1 MIILKISNEMV
12 ERVYEYSKMVY
23 EKKITLAEA
32 KERVNMETG
41 MNQGSAQ
48 NHIIDFKCMMNGERY
63 TRTIN
68 LYATEYF
75 FKKIYE
81 DYGCKLLNNAIVA
94 TKKHIDYYA
103 TKSASKKR
111 SESKL
116 NIVRYME
123 GKIRE

>member
-68 LYATEYF
+68 L
-75 FKKIYE
+75 
-81 DYGCKLLNNAIVA
+81 
-94 TKKHIDYYA
+94 
-103 TKSASKKR
+103 
-111 SESKL
+111 
-116 NIVRYME
+116 
-123 GKIRE
+123 

>member
-1 MIILKISNEMV
+1 MVILKISNEMI
-12 ERVYEYSKMVY
+12 ESVYEYSKMVY
-23 EKKITLAEA
+23 EKKITLTEA

-41 MNQGSAQ
+41 MNTGSAQ
-48 NHIIDFKCMMNGERY
+48 DHIMDFRYMMDGERY

-75 FKKIYE
+75 LKKIYE
-81 DYGCKLLNNAIVA
+81 DYGYKALTNAIEA

-103 TKSASKKR
+103 TKSTSKKR

-116 NIVRYME
+116 NIVRHME
-123 GKIRE
+123 EKIRE